1 MSQEQRCHVFLL
13 QVASRGGSVVLRTGT
28 RPHTRCCFS
37 SGATWVGESPAATLR
52 GNPSD
57 GKDEDTDL
65 QLGRDVERLA
75 QPVIPRDTGIFL
87 CLRPTSSA
95 RQ

>member
-13 QVASRGGSVVLRTGT
+13 QAASRGGSVVLRTGT

-37 SGATWVGESPAATLR
+37 SDATWVGESPAATLR
-52 GNPSD
+52 GNPSVW
-57 GKDEDTDL
+57 KDEDTDL

-75 QPVIPRDTGIFL
+75 QAAIPRDTGIFL